1 MSLGLGVTLLLTLAF
16 VGSNF
21 KREIAKSIPELA
33 PDYFFIGIQKNEREV
48 FENLIFD
55 MDKDASLEIVPMVST
70 GIVKINGIDPN
81 TYIDSDN
88 DSRWVIGND
97 RRSSWAKTVPEDN
110 PIIAGKWWDLSKP
123 DKLQISLDSKIAK
136 DFNIKLG
143 DIFTLNIYGREIDG
157 EIVNFRLVNYRDF
170 TINFAML
177 LNPQF
182 AKNIPHEFLATSK
195 FTNLENFD
203 ETRLLD
209 KLPSLSII
217 KITDYLSKVTDLLN
231 KVFIAVTVISAI
243 TIVIGLIVIS
253 SAIMVQGKIKEF
265 QNLIF
270 KILGFSKKEIVLS
283 SVIEFVIIFS
293 SIILIALF
301 FAVIGSQFIIENIFQ
316 INWMF
321 DLIIFLKVTVGIGL
335 ATLILIMLTNLK
347 YLSPKVYPLIRNQ

>member
-33 PDYFFIGIQKNEREV
+33 PDYFFIGIQSDERQI
-48 FENLIFD
+48 FEDLIFN
-55 MDKDASLEIVPMVST
+55 MDKEANLEIVPMVST

-81 TYIDSDN
+81 TYIDSSN
-88 DSRWVIGND
+88 DSHWVIRND
-97 RRSSWAKTVPEDN
+97 RRSSWVDKVLKDN
-110 PIIAGKWWDLSKP
+110 PIIEGKWWDLSRP

-136 DFNIKLG
+136 DFNIKIG
-143 DIFTLNIYGREIDG
+143 DIFTLNIYGREIEG
-157 EIVNFRLVNYRDF
+157 EIVNFRLVDYRDF

-182 AKNIPHEFLATSK
+182 AKNIPHEYLATSK
-195 FTNLENFD
+195 FKSLENFN
-203 ETRLLD
+203 ETALLD
-209 KLPSLSII
+209 KMPSLSII
-217 KITDYLSKVTDLLN
+217 KITDYLEKVTDLLN

-253 SAIMVQGKIKEF
+253 SAIIVQGKIKEF

-270 KILGFSKKEIVLS
+270 KILGFSKSEVVLS
-283 SVIEFVIIFS
+283 SIIEFFIIFT

-316 INWMF
+316 IVWKF
-321 DLIIFLKVTVGIGL
+321 DLSIFLEVIIGIGL
-335 ATLILIMLTNLK
+335 VTLILIMITNVK